1 MQTRLKIRL
10 MNPHHQRI
18 KGFTVLELI
27 VAVAVTAVL
36 TGMLLLISTQ
46 VLETQSSTNAELERN
61 QVAHFVLDQ
70 IQEDLQCALFRNDG
84 NVWMAL
90 SILNESGNSGSWV
103 EASKTSFAKSP
114 LNSLRIKDSD
124 WPTGALQD
132 SEIDSLG
139 QGPFHKSRFG
149 VAGTWLRFFTQSPEL
164 DPQANGNGSA
174 RAVAYQIIRYGITGS
189 TTSRKRY
196 HLFRSDVSAKNT
208 FEAGY
213 NLHPDNESGY
223 GINAS
228 NISVDLNSPNT
239 PRVPSTIIN
248 PIIEDGTDYPA
259 TSFSLATNIIDFG
272 IRAYR
277 LEKNSFGTGNL
288 VQLFPP
294 IKLDSP
300 GNLLSEEFYA
310 TSHKLYQEEINDPTF
325 YQFPDVVDVMVR
337 VLSEEGARILENYEN
352 GSFPNIEEVDWWSIA
367 EEHSKVYFRRIKI
380 YGSGI

>member
-1 MQTRLKIRL
+1 MQTRLKIRFL
-10 MNPHHQRI
+10 NPHHQRI
-18 KGFTVLELI
+18 RGFTVLELI

-114 LNSLRIKDSD
+114 LNSLRIIYSD

-132 SEIDSLG
+132 SEIDTLG

-164 DPQANGNGSA
+164 DPKANGNGSA

-228 NISVDLNSPNT
+228 NISVDLNFPNT

-248 PIIEDGTDYPA
+248 PIIEDGTDYPCLLY
-259 TSFSLATNIIDFG
+259 TS
-272 IRAYR
+272 
-277 LEKNSFGTGNL
+277 
-288 VQLFPP
+288 P
-294 IKLDSP
+294 SP
-300 GNLLSEEFYA
+300 R
-310 TSHKLYQEEINDPTF
+310 D
-325 YQFPDVVDVMVR
+325 
-337 VLSEEGARILENYEN
+337 
-352 GSFPNIEEVDWWSIA
+352 
-367 EEHSKVYFRRIKI
+367 
-380 YGSGI
+380 

>member
-1 MQTRLKIRL
+1 M
-10 MNPHHQRI
+10 
-18 KGFTVLELI
+18 
-27 VAVAVTAVL
+27 
-36 TGMLLLISTQ
+36 
-46 VLETQSSTNAELERN
+46 
-61 QVAHFVLDQ
+61 DQ

-114 LNSLRIKDSD
+114 LNSLRIIDSD

-248 PIIEDGTDYPA
+248 PIIEEGTDYPS

-272 IRAYR
+272 IRAYH

-288 VQLFPP
+288 IQLFPP
-294 IKLDSP
+294 IKLDAP
-300 GNLLSEEFYA
+300 GNLLSEEFFA
-310 TSHKLYQEEINDPTF
+310 TSHKPYQRNYDPTF

-352 GSFPNIEEVDWWSIA
+352 GSFPNTEEVDWWSIA

-380 YGSGI
+380 YGSGL

>member
-1 MQTRLKIRL
+1 MRTRLKIRL
-10 MNPHHQRI
+10 LNPHHQKI
-18 KGFTVLELI
+18 SGFTVLELI
-27 VAVAVTAVL
+27 VAVAVTALL

-46 VLETQSSTNAELERN
+46 VLETQSRTNAELERN

-90 SILNESGNSGSWV
+90 SLLNESGNSGSWI
-103 EASKTSFAKSP
+103 ETSKTSFAKSP
-114 LNSLRIKDSD
+114 LNSLRINDSD

-213 NLHPDNESGY
+213 DLHPDNESGY

-228 NISVDLNSPNT
+228 NLSVDLNSPNT
-239 PRVPSTIIN
+239 PRLPSTIIN
-248 PIIEDGTDYPA
+248 PIIEEGSDYPA

-272 IRAYR
+272 IRAYH

-294 IKLDSP
+294 IKLDAP
-300 GNLLSEEFYA
+300 GNLLSEEFFA
-310 TSHKLYQEEINDPTF
+310 TSHKTYQEITDSIF

-352 GSFPNIEEVDWWSIA
+352 GSFPNTEEVDWWSIA